1 MDFTKNCRHAL
12 YIKIVKRGNLALL
25 LVKDRAFR
33 LVLLKNLFVCFLK
46 FKLQEALQVV
56 NFVLFNTAKFEL
68 NGKS

>member
-1 MDFTKNCRHAL
+1 MKPGDLT
-12 YIKIVKRGNLALL
+12 LL

-33 LVLLKNLFVCFLK
+33 LVLLKILFVCFLK